1 MSNVPMTNPDGALAI
16 IEENYGHSS
25 TYLELENGDILHG
38 ALLLWRKSKDG
49 GLTWSEPF
57 RCHDTDGE
65 GVPALGL
72 VKLSGAGIG
81 SACHSRW
88 DKEDK
93 RVCHGQIFFW
103 RSEDDGKTWQP
114 PVPVTPPGAEH
125 GVTYHML
132 QDVALRTSS
141 GRIIVPT
148 HIGFGQKVVAGAQPG
163 IRKGSYY
170 IDPQIPFPGTLFNN
184 QFITTDAHYTDP
196 TFGASTVFYSDDDGR
211 TWQQTRSGYQ
221 VINHEYGGP
230 HDGTYEPTAT
240 EIASG
245 NLLMFMRT
253 GLGRLYQAWS
263 YDDGETWTRPQPS
276 QLAADHSPAQLR
288 TLPGTGHL
296 LCVWSQHSE
305 EEVRRGLTRVR
316 ISSAVSRSGGAVWE
330 FFQNVESLL
339 EETWVPPGPIRHV
352 RPENMYHVSGMGAPV
367 RDPRY
372 IKPLPE
378 GYGRWSY
385 PSAFV
390 HHDRVLI
397 AHTHSTYDKQA
408 KVVAG
413 SRLKVLPIKWFYG
426 GTDPEADNPNVW
438 NAFQPAK
445 P

>member
-230 HDGTYEPTAT
+230 HDGT
-240 EIASG
+240 
-245 NLLMFMRT
+245 
-253 GLGRLYQAWS
+253 
-263 YDDGETWTRPQPS
+263 
-276 QLAADHSPAQLR
+276 
-288 TLPGTGHL
+288 
-296 LCVWSQHSE
+296 
-305 EEVRRGLTRVR
+305 
-316 ISSAVSRSGGAVWE
+316 
-330 FFQNVESLL
+330 
-339 EETWVPPGPIRHV
+339 
-352 RPENMYHVSGMGAPV
+352 
-367 RDPRY
+367 
-372 IKPLPE
+372 
-378 GYGRWSY
+378 
-385 PSAFV
+385 
-390 HHDRVLI
+390 
-397 AHTHSTYDKQA
+397 
-408 KVVAG
+408 
-413 SRLKVLPIKWFYG
+413 
-426 GTDPEADNPNVW
+426 
-438 NAFQPAK
+438 
-445 P
+445 